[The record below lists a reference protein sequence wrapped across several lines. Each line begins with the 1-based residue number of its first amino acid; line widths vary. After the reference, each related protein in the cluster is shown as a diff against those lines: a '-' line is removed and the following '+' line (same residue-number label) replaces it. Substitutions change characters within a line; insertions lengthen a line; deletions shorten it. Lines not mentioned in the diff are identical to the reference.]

1 MNLQD
6 AFGRRFNYLRLS
18 ITEQCNF
25 RCNYCLPDGNHCDTP
40 KGGMDLNEIR
50 TLVQAFSELG
60 TRKVRITGGEPALRK
75 DLCDII
81 KVCKGIKGIDKV
93 ALTTNGFRLKQD
105 AADYKSAGL
114 DAINVS
120 ADSLDP
126 RMFAAITGKDKLD
139 HILSGID
146 AVSKQGI
153 ARIKLNTVML
163 KQYNYQELGK
173 FFDYLKTHRV
183 TWRFIELMQT
193 GDNKSFFEQNHV
205 AGKHIKE
212 RLLSEGWQS
221 IKKEAD
227 AGPAQ
232 EFTHPEFA
240 GNIGLIMPY
249 SKDFCQSC
257 NRLRV
262 SAQGKLH
269 LCLFAEQGIS
279 IREYLSDGDVS
290 STKQAIVDHLHGK
303 SSAHYLSE
311 GFTGATKQLAM
322 LGG

>member
-18 ITEQCNF
+18 VTEQCNF
-25 RCNYCLPDGNHCDTP
+25 RCNYCLPNGNDCGTP
-40 KGGMDLNEIR
+40 KGGLNLSEIQ
-50 TLVQAFSELG
+50 TLVQAFAELG
-60 TRKVRITGGEPALRK
+60 TTKIRITGGEPALRS

-81 KVCKGIKGIDKV
+81 SICKQIAGVRKV
-93 ALTTNGFRLKQD
+93 ALTTNAFRLHRD
-105 AADYKSAGL
+105 ANMYKKSGL
-114 DAINVS
+114 DAINIS

-126 RMFAAITGKDKLD
+126 RMFAAITGKDKLKE
-139 HILSGID
+139 ILQGVDKAAEAGIR
-146 AVSKQGI
+146 K
-153 ARIKLNTVML
+153 IKLNTVML
-163 KQYNYQELGK
+163 KQFNYRELEA
-173 FFDYLKTHRV
+173 FFDYLKTHEV

-205 AGKHIKE
+205 AGQHIKE
-212 RLLSEGWQS
+212 RLLAEGWQS
-221 IKKEAD
+221 INKDAD

-232 EFTHPEFA
+232 EFMHHEFK

-249 SKDFCQSC
+249 SKNFCQSC

-262 SAQGKLH
+262 SAQGKVH
-269 LCLFAEQGIS
+269 VCLFAEQGS
-279 IREYLSDGDVS
+279 SVREYLSAGDVQG
-290 STKQAIVDHLHGK
+290 TKEAVVALMLGK
-303 SSAHYLSE
+303 RSQHYLDE